1 MPPLPPVQAHDRRN
15 MQPMRKEIS
24 SMTNDKDNIG
34 NADAVTEC
42 EIMEPDEDGW
52 SEWVHPLP
60 NYIMECCDCG
70 LQHEMETAIVKAHD
84 LITPTSEGED
94 KNHVIIFRMRR
105 I

>member
-1 MPPLPPVQAHDRRN
+1 
-15 MQPMRKEIS
+15 
-24 SMTNDKDNIG
+24 MTNDKDNIG